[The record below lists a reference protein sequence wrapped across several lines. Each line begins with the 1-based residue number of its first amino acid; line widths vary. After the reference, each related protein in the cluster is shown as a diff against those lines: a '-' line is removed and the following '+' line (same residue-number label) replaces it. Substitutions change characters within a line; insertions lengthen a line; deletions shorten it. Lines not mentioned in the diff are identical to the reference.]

1 MNLHGK
7 IGRKWEVGG
16 GGGGQKVSPESKI
29 YVQKKNKKSKDL
41 SRFSRSDDIELRG
54 GGTVK
59 GETLFLCIPRQEC
72 GSWGPSGVMPCEVR
86 RAALALG
93 CSLFGCVMT
102 VSEPPKVNDVHK
114 REPQ

>member
-1 MNLHGK
+1 M
-7 IGRKWEVGG
+7 W
-16 GGGGQKVSPESKI
+16 
-29 YVQKKNKKSKDL
+29 D
-41 SRFSRSDDIELRG
+41 
-54 GGTVK
+54 
-59 GETLFLCIPRQEC
+59 
-72 GSWGPSGVMPCEVR
+72 WGPSGVMPCEVR

>member
-1 MNLHGK
+1 MGTEGYTEWRNTLALLAEA
-7 IGRKWEVGG
+7 EVW
-16 GGGGQKVSPESKI
+16 
-29 YVQKKNKKSKDL
+29 D
-41 SRFSRSDDIELRG
+41 
-54 GGTVK
+54 
-59 GETLFLCIPRQEC
+59 
-72 GSWGPSGVMPCEVR
+72 WGPSGVMPCEVR